1 MSYFARQ
8 NRCPHWYSLVLG
20 LLALVARSSCHA
32 RQEPTGMCTWQEM
45 FENHFIVA
53 IMRQILGVLFAKAA
67 RWPVVDFLWN
77 WRSCRVRLP
86 KTSLFQRIFWS
97 TYYKNHL
104 MMQIMRIVCF
114 WVWGSRRFSLKIQLL
129 TVWQLVRD
137 IVTVVALSLMRLHG
151 VDVYS
156 HDLSLFI
163 IGFYTGPNL
172 LPYEFEVKCTAEN
185 STCLADSEGELVSGV
200 LPDALSYVTAT
211 VTGLDSNTTFWCY
224 VLSVIKS
231 GRVCQ
236 GPFVGRTKLP
246 YVTWSY
252 VGSPGF
258 SAGSV

>member
-1 MSYFARQ
+1 
-8 NRCPHWYSLVLG
+8 
-20 LLALVARSSCHA
+20 
-32 RQEPTGMCTWQEM
+32 
-45 FENHFIVA
+45 
-53 IMRQILGVLFAKAA
+53 
-67 RWPVVDFLWN
+67 
-77 WRSCRVRLP
+77 
-86 KTSLFQRIFWS
+86 
-97 TYYKNHL
+97 
-104 MMQIMRIVCF
+104 
-114 WVWGSRRFSLKIQLL
+114 
-129 TVWQLVRD
+129 
-137 IVTVVALSLMRLHG
+137 MRLHG

-211 VTGLDSNTTFWCY
+211 VTGLDSDTTFWCY

-236 GPFVGRTKLP
+236 GPFVGKTELP

-258 SAGSV
+258 SAGRAAYTSLALDSSDTPYVAFQEEGYASNVSKATVMTFDGSNWVNVGSPGFSAGVEYYTSLALDSSDTPYVAYEDGGFADKATVMAYQ